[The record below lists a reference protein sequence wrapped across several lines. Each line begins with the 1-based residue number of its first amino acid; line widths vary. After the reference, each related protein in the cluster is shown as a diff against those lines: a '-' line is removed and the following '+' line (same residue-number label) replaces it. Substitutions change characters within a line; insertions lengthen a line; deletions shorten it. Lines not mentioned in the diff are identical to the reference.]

1 MSVSLKQRLTDY
13 YNAYSHHFVPSWLVL
28 VIDIGIIFVA
38 YYISLSI
45 RLNFDLIDLNLVRE
59 TPQAIIVTSFYLFS
73 FLWFQSYT
81 GIIRHTGL
89 HDAYRIFQ
97 ASAIA
102 FLFLFAG
109 NISIRLLGIQVP
121 WTASYAALIIHLML
135 SYFLLMGF
143 RISVKT
149 AFASISRTEITQ
161 RQSVIIYGAGTSGLM
176 TRRALLADPFVHYK
190 VLAFA
195 DDNQNKAGKMLEGVP
210 VMLSTEVLSEA
221 FHRKHPADML
231 IIASQT
237 MNKKTRAESIE
248 KAIEL
253 GMQVKEV
260 PPIENWINGQLSS
273 RQLRQVRF
281 EQLLERESIRLDNA
295 NVQREVEGSI
305 VMVTGAAGSIGSE
318 MVRQLLQYKPE
329 RVVLVDQA
337 ESALFDLMFE
347 INHDAK
353 LKPFSQLA
361 TPVIADVNDLSRLE
375 SIFHKYVPQ
384 LVYHAAA
391 YKHVPLME
399 DNPFEAVKV
408 NVLGT
413 RNVANLALAAGV
425 RKFVMVSTDKAINPT
440 NIMGA
445 SKRIAEIYIQS
456 LSNQTSQ
463 FITTRFGN
471 VLGSNGSV
479 IPIFQKQIEQG
490 GPVTITHREIIRYFM
505 TIPEACSLVLEA
517 GAMGQGAEIFV
528 FDMGQPVT
536 IYELARKMI
545 KLSGF
550 EPGKDIKI
558 VETGLR
564 PGEKLYEE
572 LLSNEENTLPT
583 HHPKI
588 LRAKTISFNKQ
599 EIERGIAE
607 LADLSSGNDAFAL
620 VGKMK
625 EILPEFI
632 SNNSIYSVLDKTN

>member
-1 MSVSLKQRLTDY
+1 MSVSLKQHITDF
-13 YNAYSHHFVPSWLVL
+13 YNAYSHRFVPSWLVL
-28 VIDIGIIFVA
+28 IIDVGIIFIA
-38 YYISLSI
+38 YYTALSI
-45 RLNFDLIDLNLVRE
+45 RLNFDFMDLNVARE
-59 TPQAIIVTSFYLFS
+59 TPQALIVTAFYLIS

-89 HDAYRIFQ
+89 HDAFTIFK
-97 ASAIA
+97 ASGMA
-102 FLFLFAG
+102 FFLLFSGNVIIRMAG
-109 NISIRLLGIQVP
+109 ITVP

-143 RISVKT
+143 RITVKT
-149 AFASISRTEITQ
+149 TFARIARTEITQ

-176 TRRALLADPFVHYK
+176 TRRALLGDPFVHYK

-195 DDNQNKAGKMLEGVP
+195 DDNPNKAGKMLEGVP
-210 VMLSTEVLSEA
+210 VMPANEVLTDA
-221 FHRKHPADML
+221 FQQKHAADML
-231 IIASQT
+231 IIATQT
-237 MNKKTRAESIE
+237 MDKKNRAETID

-253 GMQVKEV
+253 GLQVKEV

-295 NVQREVEGSI
+295 NIQREVEGSV

-318 MVRQLLQYKPE
+318 IVRQLLQYNPQ

-347 INHDAK
+347 INHEAK
-353 LKPFSQLA
+353 LKPYAHLA
-361 TPVIADVNDLSRLE
+361 SPVIADVNDLPRME
-375 SIFHKYVPQ
+375 SVFRQYPPH

-456 LSNQTSQ
+456 LSNQDSQ

-517 GAMGQGAEIFV
+517 GAMGRGAEIFV

-550 EPGKDIKI
+550 EPEKDIKI

-588 LRAKTISFNKQ
+588 LRAKTIAFNNSA
-599 EIERGIAE
+599 IERGIEE
-607 LADLSSGNDAFAL
+607 LAGLSTGNDPFAL
-620 VGKMK
+620 VAKMK

-632 SNNSIYSVLDKTN
+632 SNNSIYSLLDKK